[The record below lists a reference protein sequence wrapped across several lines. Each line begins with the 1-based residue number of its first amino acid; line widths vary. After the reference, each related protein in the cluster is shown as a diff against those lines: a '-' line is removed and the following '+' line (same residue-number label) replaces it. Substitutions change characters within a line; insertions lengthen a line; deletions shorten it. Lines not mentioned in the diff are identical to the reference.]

1 MHFYKIRL
9 TQAKRHLTVLLM
21 TLLMTL
27 GAKAV
32 LKEKNLESTLSILR
46 AELTVAHRELSCQ
59 NAENRKRAET
69 IREQLVDILRNSNRN
84 SLMLYSQKQ
93 DYVFDLTYACHEA
106 TEQYQKFQR
115 SQLPFKTFLSRTEQ
129 DIARYDSLI
138 ASLRH
143 MPVNMLSEE
152 AKTDRNV
159 CLTLAANIR
168 NTLVENKESTQDYIR
183 IYEMAERHLKNMN
196 DYANKR
202 YTDIQTSIF
211 KNGDDDYFTIL
222 SKLGK
227 VLADTQETVV
237 QKYKRTP
244 NSHSQWD
251 SRFIFGLFLIILF
264 YGIVASALN
273 LLVFRL
279 LIPKRFRT
287 EEFMKKR
294 TCIILAATTVTFAV
308 ILGIISATTQ
318 QNFII
323 MASNLLVEY
332 AWLLGVILI
341 SLLLRLNS
349 EQIRSAFRIYSPLMV
364 MGFIVISFRIILIP
378 NELVKLVFPPFLLAC
393 ACWQWL
399 LIRRYKSNI
408 PRSDMFYTYASQAVF
423 ITSVVCSWT
432 GYTLFSVQILIWW
445 IMQLT
450 CILTITCLR
459 RWINLYGTKRHIQ
472 SRPITQKWN
481 FNLIYQVALPVMSVL
496 SVMISIYWAADVF
509 NLSDLCWHI
518 FSSNII
524 DLPNFKVS
532 ILRLATVISMW
543 FAFSYICSTTME
555 LLRMHFEASDPNT
568 ANSKTIM
575 SKNVIQVIVWGA
587 WMLISLSALG
597 TSFTWLVVVS
607 GGLSTGIGF
616 ASKDILENIYYGI
629 SLMTGRIKVGDLIE
643 CDGIRGKV
651 ASINYTSTLLESNDG
666 SVIAFQNSQLFT
678 KNYKNLTRN
687 HGYALSVI
695 YFGVA
700 YGSNLKQVTEMVENA
715 VNEMHHPL
723 MDSSKKARAVLVD
736 FGDNSVNLKLLCWV
750 EVLQQAYV
758 ESDIKDC
765 IYRTLNDH
773 HIEIPFPQCDVH
785 IKQS

>member
-1 MHFYKIRL
+1 M
-9 TQAKRHLTVLLM
+9 
-21 TLLMTL
+21 
-27 GAKAV
+27 
-32 LKEKNLESTLSILR
+32 
-46 AELTVAHRELSCQ
+46 
-59 NAENRKRAET
+59 
-69 IREQLVDILRNSNRN
+69 
-84 SLMLYSQKQ
+84 
-93 DYVFDLTYACHEA
+93 
-106 TEQYQKFQR
+106 
-115 SQLPFKTFLSRTEQ
+115 
-129 DIARYDSLI
+129 
-138 ASLRH
+138 
-143 MPVNMLSEE
+143 
-152 AKTDRNV
+152 
-159 CLTLAANIR
+159 
-168 NTLVENKESTQDYIR
+168 
-183 IYEMAERHLKNMN
+183 
-196 DYANKR
+196 
-202 YTDIQTSIF
+202 
-211 KNGDDDYFTIL
+211 
-222 SKLGK
+222 
-227 VLADTQETVV
+227 
-237 QKYKRTP
+237 
-244 NSHSQWD
+244 
-251 SRFIFGLFLIILF
+251 
-264 YGIVASALN
+264 
-273 LLVFRL
+273 
-279 LIPKRFRT
+279 
-287 EEFMKKR
+287 
-294 TCIILAATTVTFAV
+294 
-308 ILGIISATTQ
+308 
-318 QNFII
+318 
-323 MASNLLVEY
+323 
-332 AWLLGVILI
+332 
-341 SLLLRLNS
+341 
-349 EQIRSAFRIYSPLMV
+349 
-364 MGFIVISFRIILIP
+364 
-378 NELVKLVFPPFLLAC
+378 
-393 ACWQWL
+393 
-399 LIRRYKSNI
+399 
-408 PRSDMFYTYASQAVF
+408 
-423 ITSVVCSWT
+423 
-432 GYTLFSVQILIWW
+432 
-445 IMQLT
+445 
-450 CILTITCLR
+450 
-459 RWINLYGTKRHIQ
+459 
-472 SRPITQKWN
+472 
-481 FNLIYQVALPVMSVL
+481 
-496 SVMISIYWAADVF
+496 
-509 NLSDLCWHI
+509 
-518 FSSNII
+518 
-524 DLPNFKVS
+524 S